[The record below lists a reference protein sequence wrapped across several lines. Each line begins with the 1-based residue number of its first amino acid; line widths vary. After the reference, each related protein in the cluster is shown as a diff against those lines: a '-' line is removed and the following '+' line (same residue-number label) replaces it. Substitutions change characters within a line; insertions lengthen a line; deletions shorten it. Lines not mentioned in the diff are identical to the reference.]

1 MLLYTLS
8 NLVKLNHGEFNKY
21 QLCPSKIDMTQ
32 VVYILFFID
41 KSIYIGPKVIMV
53 LSDTLSDLNK
63 LNYGEY
69 IKYQLC

>member
-1 MLLYTLS
+1 
-8 NLVKLNHGEFNKY
+8 
-21 QLCPSKIDMTQ
+21 MTQ